1 MKFSDL
7 FKGASKEQTKDF
19 GQVLSLVC
27 LIAALYTD
35 QKRLEQAAVALL
47 LLNLVYP
54 AVYRAFASIWLNF
67 SNLLGRIVS
76 KIILTVVFALLV
88 IPFGL
93 VRKLMGCDSLRLKQ
107 WKKDGS
113 SMFKVRDYKY
123 GPEDVSRPY

>member
-1 MKFSDL
+1 MKFIDL
-7 FKGASKEQTKDF
+7 FNSASKEQTKDF

-27 LIAALYTD
+27 LVAALYTD
-35 QKRLEQAAVALL
+35 RKQLEQAAVALL

-54 AVYRAFASIWLNF
+54 ALYKALASVWLNF
-67 SNLLGRIVS
+67 SNLLGRVVS

-88 IPFGL
+88 IPFGI
-93 VRKLMGCDSLRLKQ
+93 VRRLLGCDSLHLKQ

-113 SMFKVRDYKY
+113 SVFKVRDYKY